1 MGGFSL
7 KILAINS
14 SYRGE
19 RGYSAFLID
28 KVFTGA
34 KSAGADCEV
43 ITLSKV
49 KMKHCIACDRCQTEE
64 SYLKC
69 IYEDK
74 DDVKEI
80 FNKMAA
86 ADIIIYGTP
95 VYIFSMS
102 GLLKIFF
109 DRFYST
115 SNVSDLKISK
125 SGMFFH
131 HVTEKISGKPFVPLI
146 CCDNVE
152 NETPEN
158 IIRYFQTF
166 SKFMDAPQVGLLLRQ
181 AGGLVGHGKDSEK
194 EKKYPKIVDI
204 YNAFEQAG
212 VELATLGYIKK
223 FTQRRANQKIVPSL
237 PPVRFI
243 KKYALDYARKGM
255 ESEG

>member
-1 MGGFSL
+1 V

-19 RGYSAFLID
+19 KGYTAFLID
-28 KVFTGA
+28 KVFTGVE
-34 KSAGADCEV
+34 SAGADCEV
-43 ITLSKV
+43 ITLSKL
-49 KMKHCIACDRCQTEE
+49 KINRCIACDRCQTEE
-64 SYLKC
+64 HFLKC

-80 FNKMAA
+80 FNKMTE

-95 VYIFSMS
+95 VYIFNMS
-102 GLLKIFF
+102 GLLKIFL

-115 SNVSDLKISK
+115 SHVYDLKISK

-131 HVTEKISGKPFVPLI
+131 HVTEEIAGKPFVPLI

-158 IIRYFQTF
+158 IIRYFKTF

-181 AGGLVGHGKDSEK
+181 AGALVGHGSDRER
-194 EKKYPKIVDI
+194 EKKFPEILDAYK
-204 YNAFEQAG
+204 AFEQAG
-212 VELATLGYIKK
+212 AELATLGYIKK
-223 FTQRRANQKIVPSL
+223 STQRKANKKIVPYL

-243 KKYALDYARKGM
+243 KKYAIEYARNEMGRQV
-255 ESEG
+255 